1 MATNLTTTAFLD
13 TYRDDFRDSS
23 HYHRVLF
30 NSGKVL
36 QARELTQMQT
46 IIQKEIERF
55 GTNIFKE
62 GAAVLGGGVTVN
74 TRYEFIKL
82 DTTTNAL
89 PANPNQMVGVT
100 ITGATSGVIGKVVEV
115 VPAVGGDPDTL
126 YIEYTSTS
134 SATAGA
140 TTPVRFSPGE
150 NITNSV
156 TLLTIQTTNT
166 VANPA
171 IGAGTRASTNT
182 GIFFTQGHFVQA
194 DAQSKIIAKYDNKPD
209 INIGF
214 RVEQRIF
221 TVDDDQGLYDNQGR
235 LPNFTAPGADRY
247 RIDMTL
253 ALESEVD
260 SDEIFVF
267 YAKIQRGKV
276 IEVVSSDDSYNKIED
291 FSAKRI
297 HDINGDFIKNQ
308 FRIVYEDH
316 PTDNTKINL
325 KVSPGLVYLNGYRNE
340 YTGTSTLTVNKADDT
355 QQITN
360 DIISAGIGN
369 YILCDSSL
377 GVPNIAEF
385 EQYNIKDGYQNTGS
399 TIGTCRVKSVEED
412 GANIRYYL
420 MDIQMNSGADFRDA
434 RSIAVDGTN
443 YANPIIENGNAVLKD
458 KGNNTLIFPFKYPRV
473 QGLTNISY
481 NVLQRITRTTDGA
494 GNASMPTLSGSE
506 LYADTTDWIIART
519 DTGALITP
527 TITLTG
533 GGTGATISSAPTS
546 TTLEIIYLKGIDAS
560 SRTKTIT
567 NTTVTTTVTTPATGA
582 PFISLGKADIIDAE
596 RVRITDSDGQDI
608 KSRFILDNGQ
618 RDNFYDIGR
627 LVLKGN
633 QSAPIGNVFVRFNY
647 YAHGASGDFFAPTS
661 YPAPYSDIPDYIN
674 KNGTRYDLRSNIDFR
689 SRKDD
694 TGANFSA
701 GTARYNALPQNTNLV
716 TADVTYYLPR
726 YDKLI
731 ATNPLKYIEGTSSFD
746 PQLPQTPV
754 GSIELYQIKMN
765 AGTINDSDMQMK
777 RIEAKGFTMK
787 DIARLEDR
795 LDNLEE
801 VTALSLLEV
810 DLKNF
815 AILDSGGLDRTKSGF
830 LVDNFVDHQSSA
842 IANIEYKASVDPQN
856 KILRPSFSENEI
868 KMMYDSSL
876 STNTI
881 LKGDNVYL
889 KYNHETF
896 INQDIASGTE
906 NINPFAVI
914 TNDGYMLLSPS
925 SDAWKETKA
934 RHVKVISGGTRLDN
948 QSKRLFGNW
957 NWNWGGVAVGTNVTG
972 ARTTQEGVF
981 NVTRVN
987 RVVSEQTIRE
997 VIDERIVDVAMIPFM
1012 RSLRVRFKVDG
1023 LRPNTRHYAFF
1034 DGVDVNDWVDGTAS
1048 FSRVASDGDVVGNKF
1063 DKATTHPDTSS
1074 ASDRVLT
1081 TNSAGSVEGSF
1092 FIPNTSTIRF
1102 RTGTLPFELMD
1113 VTGGD
1118 KNFAMSSATNY
1129 FSSTGV
1135 LNTVDRTVKA
1145 TRQIAIRSV
1154 VTGRSRISPPPTE
1167 DGAGSMSGNPEPN
1180 PNDPLAQSFF
1190 VNKPNGV
1197 FITKVKVFFKT
1208 KDAAIPV
1215 QMQIRPMVNGYPD
1228 SIPVPG
1234 AVKFLNPVS
1243 VSTSADSLTP
1253 TEFEFDEP
1261 VFLSGLTEYAIV
1273 LLAQSVDYNVYV
1285 AETEKFE
1292 VGSTARKVAKQPT
1305 LGSLFLSQNGSTW
1318 TAAQNKDMKFELMQA
1333 KFPISSGE
1341 AILENANVSAQL
1353 LGTDPLSM
1361 DSQSTTLT
1369 VTAPN
1374 HGHIVGD
1381 LVSITGLD
1389 SATNYG
1395 GNNITGAL
1403 VNGNHTITAVDE
1415 NTYQVTLASQSDSG
1429 LTFGGEA
1436 VLSSQNHL
1444 YDIIIPRFQTLVPQ
1458 GTDITIDAKL
1468 TQGKSLAGAESQYN
1482 KDNNYTRIILNE
1494 DNYLNSPR
1502 VVANANREA
1511 VSMAG
1516 DKSATIKMNLT
1527 TIDSDLAPV
1536 IDLQRAGLW
1545 LFHNE
1550 IDFQDS
1556 AASDGVL
1563 IDANRNNP
1571 VDYADETDPTG
1582 GSHLAKHVVKPV
1594 ILETPS
1600 VGIKVLLSANKPS
1613 VAAFDVYYKAIQED
1627 ENFEDFNW
1635 TYVASEENLQSD
1647 EDPAVFRDYTYLIGG
1662 TQGFATPFDKFIIKI
1677 VMKTT
1682 NSALVPSFKD
1692 LRVIALAV

>member
-13 TYRDDFRDSS
+13 TYRDDFKDSN
-23 HYHRVLF
+23 HYHRILF
-30 NSGKVL
+30 KSGKVL

-62 GAAVLGGGVTVN
+62 GAAVLGGGITVN
-74 TRYEFIKL
+74 NRYEFIKL
-82 DTTTNAL
+82 DTSVNAL
-89 PANPNQMVGVT
+89 PGTPSQMVGVT
-100 ITGATSGVIGKVVEV
+100 ITGATSGVIAKVREV
-115 VPAVGGDPDTL
+115 VVASGSDPDTL
-126 YIEYTSTS
+126 YVEYTSTS
-134 SATAGA
+134 SGTAGA

-150 NITNSV
+150 NLTNSV
-156 TLLTIQTTNT
+156 TLLTVQTTNT
-166 VANPA
+166 GVNPA
-171 IGAGTRASTNT
+171 VGAGTRASTNT
-182 GIFFTQGHFVQA
+182 GVFFTQGHFVQA
-194 DAQSKIIAKYDNKPD
+194 DAQSKIISKYTDDPSLNV
-209 INIGF
+209 GF
-214 RVEQRIF
+214 SVEQRIF
-221 TVDDDQGLYDNQGR
+221 TVDDDGQLYDNQGK
-235 LPNFTAPGADRY
+235 LPNVTAPGADRY
-247 RIDMTL
+247 RIDMNL

-267 YAKIQRGKV
+267 YAKIQKGKV

-297 HDINGDFIKNQ
+297 HEINGDFIKNQ

-340 YTGTSTLTVNKADDT
+340 YTGTTTIAVNKADDT
-355 QQITN
+355 EEITN
-360 DIISAGIGN
+360 DVVSVGIGN

-412 GANIRYYL
+412 GSNIRYYL
-420 MDIQMNSGADFRDA
+420 MDIDMNAGSNFKDA

-443 YANPIIENGNAVLKD
+443 YANPILENGDAVLKD
-458 KGNNTLIFPFKYPRV
+458 KSNNTLIFPFHYPRV

-481 NVLQRITRTTDGA
+481 NVLQRITRTTDGS
-494 GNASMPTLSGSE
+494 GNASMPNLSGTE
-506 LYADTTDWIIART
+506 RYVDTGDWIIART

-527 TITLTG
+527 TITLSG
-533 GGTGATISSAPTS
+533 GGTGAAISSGPASQTI
-546 TTLEIIYLKGIDAS
+546 EVIYLKSIDAS
-560 SRTKTIT
+560 ARTKTVT
-567 NTTVTTTVTTPATGA
+567 NTTTTTTVTTPATGA
-582 PFISLGKADIIDAE
+582 PYISLGKADIIDVE
-596 RVRITDSDGQDI
+596 RVRITDSAGQDI
-608 KSRFILDNGQ
+608 KGRWILDNGQ
-618 RDNFYDIGR
+618 RDNFYDVGR

-633 QSAPIGNVFVRFNY
+633 QTAPQGNVFVRFNY
-647 YAHGASGDFFAPTS
+647 YAHGASGDFFGPTS
-661 YPAPYSDIPDYIN
+661 YPSPYGDIPTYTN
-674 KNGTRYDLRSNIDFR
+674 KSGTTFDLKSNIDFR

-694 TGANFSA
+694 TGANFTA
-701 GTARYNALPQNTNLV
+701 GTARYNALPQNTSLV

-731 ATNPLKYIEGTSSFD
+731 ATNPLKYIEGTSAFD
-746 PQLPQTPV
+746 PQFPQTPA
-754 GSIELYQIKMN
+754 GAIELYQVKMN
-765 AGTINDSDMQMK
+765 AGTVNDSDMQMK

-815 AILDSGGLDRTKSGF
+815 SVLDSSGLDRTKSGF
-830 LVDNFVDHQSSA
+830 LVDNFIDHQSSA
-842 IANIEYKASVDPQN
+842 INNIEYRASIDPQN

-881 LKGDNVYL
+881 QKGDNVYI
-889 KYNHETF
+889 KYTHQSF
-896 INQDIASGTE
+896 INQDLASGTE

-914 TNDGYMLLSPS
+914 TNDGYMNLSPS
-925 SDAWKETKA
+925 SDTWKETKV
-934 RHVKVISGGTRLDN
+934 RHTKVISGGTRLDN

-972 ARTTQEGVF
+972 ARTQREGQF

-1012 RSLRVRFKVDG
+1012 RSLRVYFKVDG
-1023 LRPNTRHYAFF
+1023 LRPNTRHYPFF
-1034 DGVDVNDWVDGTAS
+1034 DGVSVADWVDGTAS
-1048 FSRVASDGDVVGNKF
+1048 FTRSGSDGNIVGNRF
-1063 DKATTHPDTSS
+1063 NRATTHPDTSS

-1081 TNSAGSVEGSF
+1081 TNSAGSVSGSF
-1092 FIPNTSTIRF
+1092 FIPNTSAIRF

-1118 KNFAMSSATNY
+1118 KNFATSSATGY

-1154 VTGRSRISPPPTE
+1154 VTGRSRITPPPSDD
-1167 DGAGSMSGNPEPN
+1167 DGPEPN

-1197 FITKVKVFFKT
+1197 FITKVKAFFKT
-1208 KDAAIPV
+1208 KDSTIPV
-1215 QMQIRPMVNGYPD
+1215 QLQIRPMVNGYPD

-1234 AVKFLNPVS
+1234 AVKFLNPVDVN
-1243 VSTSADSLTP
+1243 VSSDATAA

-1273 LLAQSVDYNVYV
+1273 LLAQSVDYLVYV

-1292 VGSTARKVAKQPT
+1292 IGSTARKVAKQPT

-1318 TAAQNKDMKFELMQA
+1318 NAAQNKDMKFELMQA
-1333 KFPISSGE
+1333 KFPHTS
-1341 AILENANVSAQL
+1341 ANVVLENANLPKQL
-1353 LGTDPLSM
+1353 LPIDPLTM
-1361 DSQSTTLT
+1361 DSQSSTLT
-1369 VTAPN
+1369 VLAPN
-1374 HGHIVGD
+1374 HGLVVGD
-1381 LVSITGLD
+1381 LVNLTGLD
-1389 SATNYG
+1389 STTNYG
-1395 GNNITGAL
+1395 GTNITGAV

-1415 NTYQVTLASQSDSG
+1415 NTYQVTLSQSSDSG
-1429 LTFGGEA
+1429 LTFGGDA
-1436 VLSSQNHL
+1436 VLTSQNYQYEIL
-1444 YDIIIPRFQTLVPQ
+1444 IPRFQTLVPQ
-1458 GTDITIDAKL
+1458 NTDVTIDAKL
-1468 TQGKSLAGAESQYN
+1468 TQGKSLAGTESQYN
-1482 KDNNYTRIILNE
+1482 KDNSYTRIVLNE
-1494 DNYLNSPR
+1494 DNYFDTPK
-1502 VVANANREA
+1502 VVANENREG
-1511 VSMAG
+1511 VSMSG
-1516 DKSATIKMNLT
+1516 DKSATIKLNLT
-1527 TIDSDLAPV
+1527 TSDSDLAPV

-1556 AASDGVL
+1556 AGSVGVL
-1563 IDANRNNP
+1563 TDLNRNNP
-1571 VDYADETDPTG
+1571 VDFADETDPTG
-1582 GSHLAKHVVKPV
+1582 GSHLAKHIVKPV
-1594 ILETPS
+1594 ILESPS

-1613 VAAFDVYYKAIQED
+1613 VADFDVYYKAIQED

-1635 TYVASEENLQSD
+1635 VEISAEENVQSD
-1647 EDPAVFRDYTYLIGG
+1647 EDPSVYRDYTYLIGG
-1662 TQGFATPFDKFIIKI
+1662 QQGFSTPFDKFIIKI

-1682 NSALVPSFKD
+1682 NAALVPSFKD

>member
-13 TYRDDFRDSS
+13 KYRDDFKDSS
-23 HYHRVLF
+23 HYHRILF
-30 NSGKVL
+30 NSGEVL

-46 IIQKEIERF
+46 IIQKEIERM

-89 PANPNQMVGVT
+89 PSNPNQMVGVT

-115 VPAVGGDPDTL
+115 VTATGGDPDTL

-134 SATAGA
+134 SGTAGA
-140 TTPVRFSPGE
+140 TSPVRFSAGE
-150 NITNSV
+150 NLTNSV
-156 TLLTIQTTNT
+156 TLLTVQTINT
-166 VANPA
+166 ATNPA

-194 DAQSKIIAKYDNKPD
+194 DAQSKIIAKYDNKPTL
-209 INIGF
+209 NIGF

-221 TVDDDQGLYDNQGR
+221 TVDDDQALYDNQGK

-247 RIDMTL
+247 RIDMNL

-267 YAKIQRGKV
+267 YAKIQKGKV

-297 HDINGDFIKNQ
+297 FDINGDFIKNQ

-360 DIISAGIGN
+360 DVISAGIGN

-385 EQYNIKDGYQNTGS
+385 EQYNIKDGYQNTGT

-434 RSIAVDGTN
+434 RSIAVDATN

-458 KGNNTLIFPFKYPRV
+458 KVNNTLIFPFKYPRV

-481 NVLQRITRTTDGA
+481 NVLQRITRTTDGS

-527 TITLTG
+527 TITLSG
-533 GGTGATISSAPTS
+533 GGTGASISGGPTS
-546 TTLEIIYLKGIDAS
+546 TTIEIIYLKGIDAS
-560 SRTKTIT
+560 ARTKTIT

-582 PFISLGKADIIDAE
+582 PYIDLGKADIIDTE

-633 QSAPIGNVFVRFNY
+633 QTAPIGNVFVRFNY
-647 YAHGASGDFFAPTS
+647 YAHGASGDFFGPTS
-661 YPAPYSDIPDYIN
+661 YPAPYSDVPDYVN
-674 KNGTRYDLRSNIDFR
+674 KNGTKYDLRSNIDFR

-731 ATNPLKYIEGTSSFD
+731 ATNPLKYIEGTSAFD
-746 PQLPQTPV
+746 PQFPQTPV
-754 GSIELYQIKMN
+754 GAIELYQIKMN

-777 RIEAKGFTMK
+777 RIDAKGFTMK

-815 AILDSGGLDRTKSGF
+815 SVLDSGGLDRTKSGF

-842 IANIEYKASVDPQN
+842 IDNIEYRASVDPQN
-856 KILRPSFSENEI
+856 KVLRPSFSENEI

-881 LKGDNVYL
+881 QKGDNVYI
-889 KYNHETF
+889 KYTHESF

-914 TNDGYMLLSPS
+914 TNDGYMNLSPS
-925 SDAWKETKA
+925 SDTWKETKV
-934 RHVKVISGGTRLDN
+934 RHTKVITGGTRLDN

-972 ARTTQEGVF
+972 ARTGTEGNF
-981 NVTRVN
+981 RVTRVN

-997 VIDERIVDVAMIPFM
+997 VIDERIIDVALIPFM
-1012 RSLRVRFKVDG
+1012 RALRVRFKVDG

-1034 DGVDVNDWVDGTAS
+1034 DGVDVNDWVDGTAA
-1048 FSRVASDGDVVGNKF
+1048 FTRAGSDGDVVGNRF
-1063 DKATTHPDTSS
+1063 DRATTHPDTSS

-1081 TNSAGSVEGSF
+1081 TNAAGSVSGSF
-1092 FIPNTSTIRF
+1092 FIPNTSAIRF

-1118 KNFAMSSATNY
+1118 KNFAMSSATGY
-1129 FSSTGV
+1129 FSSTGL

-1145 TRQIAIRSV
+1145 TRQISIRSV
-1154 VTGRSRISPPPTE
+1154 VTGRSRISPPFSDGE
-1167 DGAGSMSGNPEPN
+1167 DDNQNPEPN

-1215 QMQIRPMVNGYPD
+1215 QLQIRPMINGYPD
-1228 SIPVPG
+1228 NIPVPG
-1234 AVKFLNPVS
+1234 AVKFLNPVD
-1243 VSTSADSLTP
+1243 VNVSADSLTA

-1273 LLAQSVDYNVYV
+1273 LLAQSVDYLVYV

-1318 TAAQNKDMKFELMQA
+1318 NAAQNKDMKFELMQA
-1333 KFPISSGE
+1333 KFPHTS
-1341 AILENANVSAQL
+1341 ANVVLENANLPNQL
-1353 LGTDPLSM
+1353 LPIDPLIM

-1369 VTAPN
+1369 VIAPN
-1374 HGHIVGD
+1374 HGLIVGD

-1395 GNNITGAL
+1395 GTNITGAL

-1415 NTYQVTLASQSDSG
+1415 NTYQVALASQSDSG
-1429 LTFGGEA
+1429 LTFGGDE
-1436 VLSSQNHL
+1436 VLSSQN
-1444 YDIIIPRFQTLVPQ
+1444 YQYEIMVPRFQTLVPQ
-1458 GTDITIDAKL
+1458 NTDITIDVQL
-1468 TQGKSLAGAESQYN
+1468 TQGKSLAGTESQYN
-1482 KDNNYTRIILNE
+1482 KDNSYSRIILNE
-1494 DNYLNSPR
+1494 DNYFDTPK
-1502 VVANANREA
+1502 VVANQNREA
-1511 VSMAG
+1511 VSMSG
-1516 DKSATIKMNLT
+1516 DKSATIKLNLT
-1527 TIDSDLAPV
+1527 TQDSDLSPV

-1550 IDFQDS
+1550 VDFQDS
-1556 AASDGVL
+1556 AASPGVL
-1563 IDANRNNP
+1563 VNTNRNNP
-1571 VDYADETDPTG
+1571 IEFADETDPTG

-1600 VGIKVLLSANKPS
+1600 VGVKVLLSANKPS
-1613 VAAFDVYYKAIQED
+1613 VADFDVYYKAIQED

-1635 TYVASEENLQSD
+1635 NEISPEENVQSD
-1647 EDPAVFRDYTYLIGG
+1647 EDPGVFRDYTYLIGG
-1662 TQGFATPFDKFIIKI
+1662 QQGFSTPFDKFIIKI

-1682 NSALVPSFKD
+1682 NNALVPAFKD

>member
-13 TYRDDFRDSS
+13 TYRDDFKDSS
-23 HYHRVLF
+23 HYHRILF

-46 IIQKEIERF
+46 IIQKEIERM
-55 GTNIFKE
+55 GTNIFRE
-62 GAAVLGGGVTVN
+62 GAAVLGGGITVN

-82 DTTTNAL
+82 NTATNAL
-89 PANPNQMVGVT
+89 PSNPNQMVGVT

-115 VPAVGGDPDTL
+115 VTATGGDPDTL

-134 SATAGA
+134 SGTAGA

-150 NITNSV
+150 NLTNSV
-156 TLLTIQTTNT
+156 TLLTVQTTNT

-182 GIFFTQGHFVQA
+182 GVFFTQGHFVQA
-194 DAQSKIIAKYDNKPD
+194 DPQSKIISKYSNTPSL
-209 INIGF
+209 NVGF

-221 TVDDDQGLYDNQGR
+221 TVDDDQALYDNQGT

-267 YAKIQRGKV
+267 YAKVQNGKV

-297 HDINGDFIKNQ
+297 FDINGDFIKNQ
-308 FRIVYEDH
+308 FRITYEDH

-340 YTGTSTLTVNKADDT
+340 YTGTTTLEVNKADDT
-355 QQITN
+355 QEITN
-360 DIISAGIGN
+360 DLVSIGIGN
-369 YILCDSSL
+369 YLLCDSSL

-412 GANIRYYL
+412 GANVRYYL
-420 MDIQMNSGADFRDA
+420 MDISMNSGADFRDA
-434 RSIAVDGTN
+434 RSIAVDNLN

-458 KGNNTLIFPFKYPRV
+458 KVNNTLIFPFKYPRV

-481 NVLQRITRTTDGA
+481 NVLQRITRTTDGS

-527 TITLTG
+527 AITLTG
-533 GGTGATISSAPTS
+533 GGTGATISGAPTS
-546 TTLEIIYLKGIDAS
+546 TTIEIIYLKGIDAS
-560 SRTKTIT
+560 VRTKTIT

-582 PFISLGKADIIDAE
+582 PYISLSKADIIDVE

-618 RDNFYDIGR
+618 RDNFYDVGR

-633 QSAPIGNVFVRFNY
+633 QSAPTGNVFVRFNY
-647 YAHGASGDFFAPTS
+647 YAHGAAGDFFGPTS
-661 YPAPYSDIPDYIN
+661 YPAPYGDIPDYVN
-674 KNGTRYDLRSNIDFR
+674 KNGVKYDLRSNIDFR

-694 TGANFSA
+694 TGADFSS

-726 YDKLI
+726 HDKLI
-731 ATNPLKYIEGTSSFD
+731 ATNPLKYIEGASAFD
-746 PQLPQTPV
+746 PQFPQTPN
-754 GSIELYQIKMN
+754 GSIELYDIKMN
-765 AGTINDSDMQMK
+765 AGTINDSDMQVT
-777 RIEAKGFTMK
+777 RIDAKGFTMK

-815 AILDSGGLDRTKSGF
+815 SVLDSGGLDRTKSGF
-830 LVDNFVDHQSSA
+830 LVDNFIDHQSSA
-842 IANIEYKASVDPQN
+842 TDNVEYRASVDPQN
-856 KILRPSFSENEI
+856 KILRPSFAEEEI

-876 STNTI
+876 STNAI
-881 LKGDNVYL
+881 MKGDNVYID
-889 KYNHETF
+889 YTHQSY
-896 INQDIASGTE
+896 INQDLASGTE

-914 TNDGYMLLSPS
+914 TNNGYTKLSPS
-925 SDAWKETKA
+925 SDSWKET
-934 RHVKVISGGTRLDN
+934 RVRNLKVISGGTRLDT

-957 NWNWGGVAVGTNVTG
+957 GWNWGGVSVGTNVG
-972 ARTTQEGVF
+972 AARTTRSNNF
-981 NVTRVN
+981 ITTRVN
-987 RVVSEQTIRE
+987 RVVSDQTIRE

-1012 RSLRVRFKVDG
+1012 RSLRIYFKVDG

-1034 DGVDVNDWVDGTAS
+1034 DGVDVNSWVNGNAS
-1048 FSRVASDGDVVGNKF
+1048 YQKSGIDGDVVGNRF
-1063 DKATTHPDTSS
+1063 NRATVHPDTSS
-1074 ASDRVLT
+1074 ASDRILT
-1081 TNSAGSVEGSF
+1081 TNAAGSVEGSF
-1092 FIPNTSTIRF
+1092 FLPNTSTIRF

-1118 KNFAMSSATNY
+1118 ANFATSKAEGY
-1129 FSSTGV
+1129 FSSKGV
-1135 LNTVDRTVKA
+1135 LETVDRTVKS
-1145 TRQIAIRSV
+1145 TRQISIRSV
-1154 VTGRSRISPPPTE
+1154 VTNRVQRDT
-1167 DGAGSMSGNPEPN
+1167 DADQ
-1180 PNDPLAQSFF
+1180 NDPLAQSFF
-1190 VNKPNGV
+1190 VDKPNGI
-1197 FITKVKVFFKT
+1197 FISKVKVFFKT
-1208 KDAAIPV
+1208 KDATVPV
-1215 QMQIRPMVNGYPD
+1215 QLQIRPMIAGYPD
-1228 SIPVPG
+1228 NIPVPG
-1234 AVKFLNPVS
+1234 AVKFLSPVD
-1243 VSTSADSLTP
+1243 VNTSADASTA

-1261 VFLSGLTEYAIV
+1261 IFLNGKTEYAIV
-1273 LLAQSVDYNVYV
+1273 LLAQSVDYLVYV
-1285 AETEKFE
+1285 AEMEKFE
-1292 VGSTARKVAKQPT
+1292 IGSTARKVAKQPT

-1318 TAAQNKDMKFELMQA
+1318 NAAQNKDMKFELMQA
-1333 KFPISSGE
+1333 KFTSTS
-1341 AILENANVSAQL
+1341 ASVVLENANIPPQL
-1353 LGTDPLSM
+1353 LSVDPLMM
-1361 DSQSTTLT
+1361 DSQDSAMT
-1369 VTAPN
+1369 VFAPN
-1374 HGHIVGD
+1374 HGLIVGD

-1395 GNNITGAL
+1395 GNNITGAV

-1415 NTYQVTLASQSDSG
+1415 NTYKVNLSVASDSG
-1429 LTFGGEA
+1429 LTFGGDA

-1444 YDIIIPRFQTLVPQ
+1444 YEILVPRFQTLIPQ
-1458 GTDITIDAKL
+1458 NTNVTIDVKL
-1468 TQGKSLAGAESQYN
+1468 TQGKSLAGNESQYN
-1482 KDNNYTRIILNE
+1482 KDNSYSRIMLNE
-1494 DNYLNSPR
+1494 DNYFDTPK
-1502 VVANANREA
+1502 VIANANRQA
-1511 VSMAG
+1511 VSMSG
-1516 DKSATIKMNLT
+1516 DKSATIKLNFT
-1527 TIDSDLAPV
+1527 TSDSDLSPV
-1536 IDLQRAGLW
+1536 LDLERAGLW

-1556 AASDGVL
+1556 AASTGVL
-1563 IDANRNNP
+1563 VNTNRNNP
-1571 VDYADETDPTG
+1571 IEYADETDPTG
-1582 GSHLAKHVVKPV
+1582 GSHLAKHIVKPV

-1600 VGIKVLLSANKPS
+1600 VGVKVLLSANKPS
-1613 VAAFDVYYKAIQED
+1613 VADFDVYYKAIQDD

-1635 TYVASEENLQSD
+1635 TEIASEENVQSD
-1647 EDPAVFRDYTYLIGG
+1647 EDPSVFRDYTYLIGG
-1662 TQGFATPFDKFIIKI
+1662 QQGFSTPFDKFIIKI

-1682 NSALVPSFKD
+1682 NNALVPSFKD